1 MTKSADQEHASPPSS
16 LPAYVFSGPAHVAI
30 RTRTNDQPRY
40 VDTRL
45 SVWTWYDG
53 GTAMKIAWDALH
65 LNPDLMQIAKAFVA
79 YALEKYAPIT
89 AFKASGVFGRL
100 AESDISAKFPWTRQE
115 VVTTISAWAKF
126 RENTIFFRTFYRWA
140 LNRGILGFDKETYL
154 ALKEIKTSRLDP
166 YERIFLSQSGLALD
180 EEVRLLQR
188 IERDI
193 QIKDGTKLKST

>member
-1 MTKSADQEHASPPSS
+1 MTKSADQEHAAPSS
-16 LPAYVFSGPAHVAI
+16 SFPTYVFEGLAQVAI

-53 GTAMKIAWDALH
+53 GTAMKIDWAALH
-65 LNPDLMQIAKAFVA
+65 LNPNLMQIAKAFVA
-79 YALEKYAPIT
+79 YALEKYAPVT

-115 VVTTISAWAKF
+115 VVTTISTWAKF
-126 RENTIFFRTFYRWA
+126 RESTIFFRTFYRWA

-154 ALKEIKTSRLDP
+154 VSCSRNKFLHVCTTLQVP
-166 YERIFLSQSGLALD
+166 FLPWRVPGERSGHYA
-180 EEVRLLQR
+180 
-188 IERDI
+188 
-193 QIKDGTKLKST
+193 